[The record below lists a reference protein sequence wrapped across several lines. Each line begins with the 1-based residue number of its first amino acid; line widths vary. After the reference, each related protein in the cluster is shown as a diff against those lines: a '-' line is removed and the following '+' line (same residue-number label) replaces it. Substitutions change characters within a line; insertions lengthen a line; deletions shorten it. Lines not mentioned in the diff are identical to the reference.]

1 MKSPFWRDAKTSTR
15 DACATWNQIVLQTH
29 DHIWGSSSDFARSAT
44 KSPATL
50 DRKTAKIVEP
60 EPDISATL
68 TSVCLSNHVF
78 NCARKTNFSKTGRS
92 RSLTKEISPNF
103 CGR

>member
-1 MKSPFWRDAKTSTR
+1 TCALPICPFRRDAETNTR
-15 DACATWNQIVLQTH
+15 DACATRNQIVLQTH
-29 DHIWGSSSDFARSAT
+29 DHNWESSSDFARCAT
-44 KSPATL
+44 KSPSTL
-50 DRKTAKIVEP
+50 NCSTAKIVEP

-92 RSLTKEISPNF
+92 RSLTKAI
-103 CGR
+103 